1 MILLSVCT
9 IFAIKII
16 RKEREMKKL
25 PLVLLAIVSLF
36 VLAGCHGDKQYDDLL
51 QQADS
56 IMNINDDS
64 AKVAIQLLDKA
75 KPQLNA
81 FSKAQRMRYQLLY
94 HKAMNKADILF
105 SSDSIMKNVV
115 AYYENHGT
123 SNERMLAYY
132 MLGCVYRDIH
142 EAPLALE
149 YYNKATEQADT
160 VSQDCDYSTL
170 YRIYSQMGVLFEKQY
185 LFNQEF
191 IAYNKATK
199 YAYMAK
205 DTLNALLCYMNS
217 YIDLNQNDSIIARNL
232 HAANLLRKHGYNYYA
247 NMAFGS
253 NYPYYIKKNDYIKA
267 KEAFEEYKK
276 INFEGNSN
284 YKDASAYLLYNQGMY
299 YLFANQLDSAHIS
312 FQKSYIYA
320 QSYSNKCAATKG
332 LAKYYTKTNHSALA
346 AKYAL
351 LSSEYNDSSLY
362 ELRESQLQQMQ
373 AMYDYSRNQ
382 KLAKEAE
389 YKAKQRLNTIYLI
402 IISSCLILLSAVY
415 IYRKNIRKR
424 NHKLLVAQ
432 RLYKASILKLQTT
445 KTELAHLKNL
455 NETKIATLIKE
466 KEAVIENLQK
476 EINQYESIHSGRNL
490 VEINKQLMDTFVYKK
505 LAYIE
510 CHPQEKITDETW
522 DNLEETLEGMIP
534 SLANIKLKL
543 SKKEYRI
550 CLLTRLHFSPSA
562 ISCFMQCNLPD
573 ISMSRKRM
581 LSKLCEKDG
590 KPKELDEYIQHLM

>member
-1 MILLSVCT
+1 
-9 IFAIKII
+9 
-16 RKEREMKKL
+16 MKKF
-25 PLVLLAIVSLF
+25 PLVLLVIVSLF

-56 IMNINDDS
+56 IMNIDDDS
-64 AKVAIQLLDKA
+64 AKVAIKLLDKA
-75 KPQLNA
+75 KPQLND

-105 SSDSIMKNVV
+105 LSDSIMKNVV
-115 AYYENHGT
+115 AYYEKHGT

-132 MLGCVYRDIH
+132 MLGCVYRDLH

-149 YYNKATEQADT
+149 YYNKAAEQADT
-160 VSQDCDYSTL
+160 ISQDCDYSTL

-232 HAANLLRKHGYNYYA
+232 RAANLLRKHGYNYYA
-247 NMAFGS
+247 KMAFGS

-267 KEAFEEYKK
+267 KETFEEYKK

-455 NETKIATLIKE
+455 NETKIAALIKE

-510 CHPQEKITDETW
+510 CHPQEKITNETW

>member
-1 MILLSVCT
+1 
-9 IFAIKII
+9 
-16 RKEREMKKL
+16 MKKL

-56 IMNINDDS
+56 IMNIDDDS
-64 AKVAIQLLDKA
+64 AKVAIKLLDKV
-75 KPQLNA
+75 KPQLND

-94 HKAMNKADILF
+94 HKAMNKADISF

-115 AYYENHGT
+115 AYYENYGT
-123 SNERMLAYY
+123 SNERMLANYV
-132 MLGCVYRDIH
+132 LGCIYRDLH

-149 YYNKATEQADT
+149 YYNKATNQADT
-160 VSQDCDYSTL
+160 ISHDCDYATL
-170 YRIYSQMGVLFEKQY
+170 CRIYGQMGILFEKQFLPY
-185 LFNQEF
+185 QELG
-191 IAYNKATK
+191 ALDKAVK
-199 YAYMAK
+199 YAYFAK
-205 DTLNALLCYMNS
+205 DTLNALRYYQNKNS
-217 YIDLNQNDSIIARNL
+217 AYDFLGKKDSAIIINL
-232 HAANLLRKHGYNYYA
+232 KAANLFRKYGYDYDA
-247 NMAFGS
+247 NIAFGCNYIYYIDNK
-253 NYPYYIKKNDYIKA
+253 NYPKA
-267 KEAFEEYKK
+267 KEAFEAYQST
-276 INFEGNSN
+276 NYQGNTN
-284 YKDASAYLLYNQGMY
+284 YDDSKAFLLYEKGMY
-299 YLFANQLDSAHIS
+299 YMFMNNLNIAYTCLQQS
-312 FQKSYIYA
+312 FKLSK
-320 QSYSNKCAATKG
+320 SYSNKCAATEG

-455 NETKIATLIKE
+455 NETKIVALIKE

>member
-1 MILLSVCT
+1 
-9 IFAIKII
+9 
-16 RKEREMKKL
+16 MKKL

-64 AKVAIQLLDKA
+64 AKVAIKLLDKV
-75 KPQLNA
+75 KPQLND

-94 HKAMNKADILF
+94 HKAMNKADISF

-115 AYYENHGT
+115 AYYEKHGT

-284 YKDASAYLLYNQGMY
+284 YKDASAYLLYNEGMY

-455 NETKIATLIKE
+455 NETKIAALIKE

-476 EINQYESIHSGRNL
+476 EINQYESIHSERNL
-490 VEINKQLMDTFVYKK
+490 VELNKQLMDTFVYKK

-550 CLLTRLHFSPSA
+550 CQLTRLHFSPSA